1 MAIARIQGVLMY
13 VEPTTHLRHR
23 AEERERLMTHR
34 RRHSELRSLRKRRTL
49 SLWQSTRHR
58 IDARREAAQFVRALR
73 EAEPRVRAE
82 LLIVAQRQG

>member
-1 MAIARIQGVLMY
+1 MAIAWIQGVLMY

-23 AEERERLMTHR
+23 AEERERLMTHQ
-34 RRHSELRSLRKRRTL
+34 RRHSELRSLHKRRTL